1 MTNLLWV
8 TNAQYLNDYK
18 IALTFNDG
26 LKKTVDLEEHLSGKI
41 FEPLKQIDNFKNF
54 SVSDWTIEWKNG
66 ADMAPE
72 FLYSL

>member
-1 MTNLLWV
+1 MIIWITD
-8 TNAQYLNDYK
+8 AQYLNGYK

-26 LKKTVDLEEHLSGKI
+26 LKKTVDLEEHLLGKI